1 MGESSAF
8 SRERRAGSKERWKGG
23 GGERDAKKTAIAF
36 RCRCCRSAAAAVPPP
51 LFSPFFFFLDQ
62 SPTLS
67 FCSPPPL
74 SPPNG
79 IKTSP
84 PSQARSRTTTTAKR
98 RKTRRTRRRWTSL
111 TPPLAERRAAAAT
124 AGARSR
130 RRAGCRRCRRW
141 PRTPSAAAPARRAR
155 ALPRRASALWLPAA
169 AAAAARGRPLG
180 PRAGAPRACRRSTR
194 RRRAS
199 GRGGGGERRVRFPGE
214 RPDASSPALSLLS
227 PFFSPRAGVPA
238 VAAVA
243 FGVRQRGGETFF
255 PLSKDKRGES
265 ERERTR
271 GKTQPRLFSIQKKN
285 PLTQPLGLLLRLEAQ
300 GQRRRKGQV
309 LRLPARRGCFR
320 GEQPQQQ
327 CEQQQRLRRRLFER
341 RGGRR
346 HRRLPCAPVGRKHQR
361 AAAAAAPGRLLPP
374 RRGVHGPELGP
385 GGGADGARVRE
396 FLFSSKELQLFYERG
411 V

>member
-1 MGESSAF
+1 MDFSDAASGGEESSGGYGGGAF
-8 SRERRAGSKERWKGG
+8 PPPRRLSSLPTLAEDSVGGGSRSTRTRSPSPSVGTLAAGG
-23 GGERDAKKTAIAF
+23 GGGGGSRTASGAEGG
-36 RCRCCRSAAAAVPPP
+36 SAAGLPP
-51 LFSPFFFFLDQ
+51 Q
-62 SPTLS
+62 HPTS
-67 FCSPPPL
+67 S
-74 SPPNG
+74 G
-79 IKTSP
+79 
-84 PSQARSRTTTTAKR
+84 
-98 RKTRRTRRRWTSL
+98 
-111 TPPLAERRAAAAT
+111 ERER
-124 AGARSR
+124 
-130 RRAGCRRCRRW
+130 
-141 PRTPSAAAPARRAR
+141 
-155 ALPRRASALWLPAA
+155 
-169 AAAAARGRPLG
+169 
-180 PRAGAPRACRRSTR
+180 
-194 RRRAS
+194 
-199 GRGGGGERRVRFPGE
+199 GGGERRVRFPGE

-255 PLSKDKRGES
+255 PAFKRQEGG
-265 ERERTR
+265 ERERTHQR
-271 GKTQPRLFSIQKKN
+271 KNSTSTFFHPKKKN